1 MSLGSSSS
9 PNPTRTGLSTAE
21 AERRL
26 SQYGP
31 NVFGKRPKLSAGR
44 LLLKQFESALIYL
57 LLIAAALSFILRDY
71 YDGLVILV
79 ILLLNTGLGFLQE
92 YKSGKA
98 VEKLQGLLSRSALVI
113 RDGTEAL
120 IDERCLVPGDLVVLK
135 EGDIA
140 PADLRLTESEH
151 LSTDE
156 SQLTGESVPVNK
168 AVGAVVYAGSTV
180 AAGEGIGTIT
190 VTGLNTQLG
199 KIAHLSASTKK
210 VTQYQQSLT
219 AFSTFLMKMSL
230 FSLSLVFILK
240 LIADGGFSHFTSL
253 ALFIVALS
261 ITVVPEA
268 LPVIATVT
276 LSNGAMKLAQRHV
289 IAKTLS
295 AVEDLGNINILCTD
309 KTGTLTENKQTVK
322 TLTSDD
328 DELFQLLTYACL
340 DDRPHKGHR
349 VLADPFDEAFRRF
362 IPAAIQKEAGAWV
375 HLDELPFDPAARR
388 HRVVVSNGHKTYL
401 VSIGSVD
408 TLLTLS
414 STRHKRAYLKQ
425 IEADEANGLRHL
437 GLAYKQINYTKK
449 YDLLANERDLTFLG
463 FVSLEDP
470 LRPTTKHTIGLAEQL
485 GVTIKILSGDSVA
498 VTSYVARE
506 VGLLAPGGKVY
517 SGEELD
523 QLSDEE
529 ASAIV
534 LANGAFARLNPEQK
548 YRIIKLLKHSN
559 NVVGYQG
566 DGIND
571 APALKLADV
580 AIAVNTATD
589 VAKENADI
597 LLLRSD
603 LSVIVGGIKYGR
615 TIFTN
620 INKYIRYTMIGNFGN
635 FFALSAL
642 YLLALSLPMLAI
654 QLLIT
659 NLLTDIPLVAI
670 STDNVRPEELTRP
683 SKNDTHSLMFISL
696 VLGSVTALF
705 EIMFFAVVRGSSV
718 GLAQTGLFLFL
729 TVSGLV
735 VIFSVRNR
743 GHYWRAPHFSAPL
756 FVSFVAVLLASI
768 GMLYWNVTQ
777 KLFSFTPLPVTTL
790 AIVLGMAVVYVVVLD
805 VVKVWFYRLKLAV

>member
-1 MSLGSSSS
+1 MLTW
-9 PNPTRTGLSTAE
+9 NQVRAGLSTAE

-26 SQYGP
+26 AHYGP
-31 NVFGKRPKLSAGR
+31 NVVGQRQRLSTTH
-44 LLLKQFESALIYL
+44 LLLKQFASALIYL
-57 LLIAAALSFILRDY
+57 LLIAAGLSFILRDY

-98 VEKLQGLLSRSALVI
+98 VEKLQGLLSRSALVV
-113 RDGTEAL
+113 RDGAETL
-120 IDERCLVPGDLVVLK
+120 IDERGLVPGDLVVLK

-140 PADLRLTESEH
+140 PADLRLTSSEH
-151 LSTDE
+151 VTANE
-156 SQLTGESVPVNK
+156 SQLTGESAPVTK
-168 AVGAVVYAGSTV
+168 AVGATIYAGSTI
-180 AAGEGIGTIT
+180 AAGEGSGT
-190 VTGLNTQLG
+190 VTATGLKTQLG
-199 KIAHLSASTKK
+199 KIAHLSAGTKK

-230 FSLSLVFILK
+230 FSLSLVFIIK
-240 LIADGGFSHFTSL
+240 LITDGGFAHLTTL

-295 AVEDLGNINILCTD
+295 AVEDLGNITILCTD
-309 KTGTLTENKQTVK
+309 KTGTLTENKQTIQS
-322 TLTSDD
+322 LTSNDD
-328 DELFQLLTYACL
+328 DLWRLLAYASI
-340 DDRPHKGHR
+340 DNAPHKGR
-349 VLADPFDEAFRRF
+349 KAVVDPFDEAIERST
-362 IPAAIQKEAGAWV
+362 PAEIRQQARAWV
-375 HLDELPFDPAARR
+375 RLDELPFDPDARR
-388 HRVVVSNGHKTYL
+388 RRVVLSNGHKTYL
-401 VSIGSVD
+401 VSIGSVE

-414 STRHKRAYLKQ
+414 KVTDKAAHLKQ
-425 IEADEANGLRHL
+425 IQADEANGLRHL
-437 GLAYKQINYTKK
+437 GLAYKQITYSKK
-449 YDLLANERDLTFLG
+449 YDLLANEKHLIFLG
-463 FVSLEDP
+463 FVALEDP
-470 LRPTTKHTIGLAEQL
+470 LRPTVKHTISLAEQL

-498 VTSYVARE
+498 VTSYIARE
-506 VGLLAPGGKVY
+506 VGLLAADGKVY
-517 SGEELD
+517 SGDELD
-523 QLSDEE
+523 RLSDEE
-529 ASAIV
+529 ASAVV
-534 LANGAFARLNPEQK
+534 LANGVFARLNPEQK
-548 YRIIKLLKHSN
+548 YRIIKLLKGTN
-559 NVVGYQG
+559 NVIGYQG

-580 AIAVNTATD
+580 AIAVNSATD

-597 LLLRSD
+597 LLLHSD
-603 LSVIVGGIKYGR
+603 LGVIINGIKYGR
-615 TIFTN
+615 TIFSN

-683 SKNDTHSLMFISL
+683 SKNDTHALMFISL

-705 EIMFFAVVRGSSV
+705 EVMFFTTTRQASV

-735 VIFSVRNR
+735 VIFSVRNK
-743 GHYWRAPHFSAPL
+743 GHFWRAPHFSLPL
-756 FVSFVAVLLASI
+756 LVSFGAVLAASVA
-768 GMLYWNVTQ
+768 MLYWKVTQ
-777 KLFSFTPLPVTTL
+777 TLFSFTPLPTASLLVVFGLT
-790 AIVLGMAVVYVVVLD
+790 VLYVIVLD
-805 VVKVWFYRLKLAV
+805 VVKVWFYRLKLAS

>member
-1 MSLGSSSS
+1 LQG
-9 PNPTRTGLSTAE
+9 PNHNQGGLTTTE

-26 SQYGP
+26 AQYGA
-31 NVFGKRPKLSAGR
+31 NVMGKHQPLSTAR
-44 LLLKQFESALIYL
+44 LLLKQFQSALIYL
-57 LLIAAALSFILRDY
+57 LLIAAALSFVLRDV
-71 YDGLVILV
+71 YDGLVIVV

-98 VEKLQGLLSRSALVI
+98 VEKLQGLLSRSALVM
-113 RDGTEAL
+113 RDGVEAL
-120 IDERCLVPGDLVVLK
+120 VDERILVPGDLVILK

-140 PADLRLTESEH
+140 PADLRLISAEH
-151 LSTDE
+151 LTTDE

-168 AVGAVVYAGSTV
+168 AVGAVVYAGSTIAV
-180 AAGEGIGTIT
+180 GEGSGT
-190 VTGLNTQLG
+190 VTATGLKTQLG
-199 KIAHLSASTKK
+199 KIANLSDDTKK

-219 AFSTFLMKMSL
+219 SFSTFLMKMSL
-230 FSLSLVFILK
+230 FSLALVFILK
-240 LIADGGFSHFTSL
+240 IITNGGFSNLTTL

-276 LSNGAMKLAQRHV
+276 LSNGAMKLTQRHV
-289 IAKTLS
+289 IAKTLT
-295 AVEDLGNINILCTD
+295 AVEDLGNITMLCTD
-309 KTGTLTENKQTVK
+309 KTGTLTENKQTIK
-322 TLTSDD
+322 TLTTDD
-328 DELFQLLTYACL
+328 DELFQLLAIASIDTS
-340 DDRPHKGHR
+340 PHKGR
-349 VLADPFDEAFRRF
+349 KVITDPFDEAFERF
-362 IPAAIQKEAGAWV
+362 IPPEIRNLAKDWAR
-375 HLDELPFDPAARR
+375 LDELPFDPAARR
-388 HRVVVSNGHKTYL
+388 RRVVLSNGHKTYL

-414 STRHKRAYLKQ
+414 ATKDKAAYLKQ

-437 GLAYKQINYTKK
+437 GLAYKPIHYTKK
-449 YDLLANERDLTFLG
+449 FDLLAHEKDLIFLG
-463 FVSLEDP
+463 FVALEDP
-470 LRPTTKHTIGLAEQL
+470 LRPTTKHTIALAEQL

-498 VTSYVARE
+498 VTGYVARE
-506 VGLLAPGGKVY
+506 VGLLPPGGKVY
-517 SGEELD
+517 SGDELD
-523 QLSDEE
+523 KLSDEE
-529 ASAIV
+529 ASVVV
-534 LANGAFARLNPEQK
+534 LANGVFARLNPEQK
-548 YRIIKLLKHSN
+548 YRIIKLLMHSS

-589 VAKENADI
+589 VAKESADI

-603 LSVIVGGIKYGR
+603 LGVIINGIKYGR

-683 SKNDTHSLMFISL
+683 SKNDTHALMFISL

-705 EIMFFAVVRGSSV
+705 EIMFFVTTRHNSV
-718 GLAQTGLFLFL
+718 ALAQTSLFLFL

-735 VIFSVRNR
+735 VIFSVRNK
-743 GHYWRAPHFSAPL
+743 GHFWRAPRFSWP
-756 FVSFVAVLLASI
+756 LLASFAGVLAASI
-768 GMLYWNVTQ
+768 AMLYWKVTQ
-777 KLFSFTPLPVTTL
+777 ALLSFTPLPVSTL
-790 AIVLGMAVVYVVVLD
+790 AVIIGLAIVYVVVLD
-805 VVKVWFYRLKLAV
+805 VVKVWFYRLRLAA

>member
-1 MSLGSSSS
+1 MESVQQV
-9 PNPTRTGLSTAE
+9 RAGLTTAE

-26 SQYGP
+26 AQYGQ
-31 NVFGKRPKLSAGR
+31 NILGKKQKRSAAR
-44 LLLKQFESALIYL
+44 LLLKQFQSALIYL
-57 LLIAAALSFILRDY
+57 LLIAAGLSFFLQDY
-71 YDGLVILV
+71 YDGLVIVV

-98 VEKLQGLLSRSALVI
+98 VEKLQGLLSRKALVV
-113 RDGTEAL
+113 RDGEQTL
-120 IDERCLVPGDLVVLK
+120 VDERNLVPGDAVVLK

-140 PADLRLTESEH
+140 PADLRLTISEH
-151 LSTDE
+151 LSANE
-156 SQLTGESVPVNK
+156 SQLTGESAAVNK
-168 AVGAVVYAGSTV
+168 AVGALIYAGSTIS
-180 AAGEGIGTIT
+180 AGEGTGT
-190 VTGLNTQLG
+190 VVATGLKTELG
-199 KIAHLSASTKK
+199 KIAHLSSETKK

-230 FSLSLVFILK
+230 FSLALVFVLK
-240 LIADGGFSHFTSL
+240 IIINGGFQNISTL

-295 AVEDLGNINILCTD
+295 AVEDLGDINILCTD
-309 KTGTLTENKQTVK
+309 KTGTLTENKQTIQR
-322 TLTSDD
+322 LTSDN
-328 DELFQLLTYACL
+328 DELFQLLVYASL
-340 DDRPHKGHR
+340 DAVPHKGRR
-349 VLADPFDEAFRRF
+349 VLTDPFEDAFRRF
-362 IPAAIQKEAGAWV
+362 IPSEIQHQAKAWA

-388 HRVVVSNGHKTYL
+388 HRVVLSDGHKTYL
-401 VSIGSVD
+401 VSIGAVD
-408 TLLTLS
+408 TLLTLAS
-414 STRHKRAYLKQ
+414 SHHKATYLKQ
-425 IEADEANGLRHL
+425 IQDDEANGLRHL
-437 GLAYKQINYTKK
+437 GVAYKEVK
-449 YDLLANERDLTFLG
+449 YSKSFDIVTHEHAMDFLG
-463 FVSLEDP
+463 FVALEDP
-470 LRPTTKHTIGLAEQL
+470 LRPTTKHTILLAEQL

-517 SGEELD
+517 SGDELD
-523 QLSDEE
+523 KLSDEA
-529 ASAIV
+529 ASTVV

-548 YRIIKLLKHSN
+548 YRIIKLLKQAG

-603 LSVIVGGIKYGR
+603 LSVIINGIKYGR
-615 TIFTN
+615 TIFSN

-670 STDNVRPEELTRP
+670 STDNVRADELARP

-696 VLGSVTALF
+696 VLGTVTALF
-705 EIMFFAVVRGSSV
+705 EIMFFALVRNSSV
-718 GLAQTGLFLFL
+718 AIAQTGLFLFL

-735 VIFSVRNR
+735 VIFSVRNK
-743 GHYWRAPHFSAPL
+743 GHFWRAPRFSSPL
-756 FVSFVAVLLASI
+756 LLSFVAVLLVSVAI
-768 GMLYWNVTQ
+768 LYWKITQ
-777 KLFSFTPLPVTTL
+777 QLFSFTPLPLATL
-790 AIVLGMAVVYVVVLD
+790 GIALGMAIVYVIVLD
-805 VVKVWFYRLKLAV
+805 VVKVWFYKLKLSH

>member
-1 MSLGSSSS
+1 MDSVNQVV
-9 PNPTRTGLSTAE
+9 PGLTTVE

-26 SQYGP
+26 AQYGR
-31 NVFGKRPKLSAGR
+31 NILGKKQKLSAIR
-44 LLLKQFESALIYL
+44 LLVKQFQSALIYL
-57 LLIAAALSFILRDY
+57 LLIAAALSFFLQDY
-71 YDGLVILV
+71 YDGLVIVV

-98 VEKLQGLLSRSALVI
+98 VEKLQGLLSRSALVV
-113 RDGTEAL
+113 RDGKQIL
-120 IDERCLVPGDLVVLK
+120 VDERDLVPGDAVVLK

-140 PADLRLTESEH
+140 PADLRLSVSEH
-151 LSTDE
+151 LSTNE
-156 SQLTGESVPVNK
+156 SQLTGESAAVAK
-168 AVGAVVYAGSTV
+168 AAGAVVYAGSTI
-180 AAGEGIGTIT
+180 AAGEGVGTVIA
-190 VTGLNTQLG
+190 TGLNTQLG
-199 KIAHLSASTKK
+199 KIAHLSTETKK
-210 VTQYQQSLT
+210 VTQYQKSLT

-230 FSLSLVFILK
+230 FSLALVFILK
-240 LIADGGFSHFTSL
+240 IIINGGFQNISSL

-309 KTGTLTENKQTVK
+309 KTGTLTENKQTIQR
-322 TLTSDD
+322 LTSDN
-328 DELFQLLTYACL
+328 EEFFQLLVYASL
-340 DDRPHKGHR
+340 DNYPHKGRR
-349 VLADPFDEAFRRF
+349 VAADPFEEAFRRF
-362 IPAAIQKEAGAWV
+362 IPSDIQQKTKSWA
-375 HLDELPFDPAARR
+375 HLDELPFDPGARR
-388 HRVVVSNGHKTYL
+388 QRIVVTDGHKTYL
-401 VSIGSVD
+401 VLIGAVD

-414 STRHKRAYLKQ
+414 IAHHKADYLKQ

-437 GLAYKQINYTKK
+437 GVAYKEVKYTK
-449 YDLLANERDLTFLG
+449 DFDIIAQEHGLNFLG
-463 FVSLEDP
+463 FVALEDP
-470 LRPTTKHTIGLAEQL
+470 LRSTTKHTILLAEQL

-506 VGLLAPGGKVY
+506 VGLLTSGGKVY

-523 QLSDEE
+523 KLSDEE
-529 ASAIV
+529 VSSIV
-534 LANGAFARLNPEQK
+534 SANGAFARLNPEQK
-548 YRIIKLLKHSN
+548 YRIIKLLKQAG

-603 LSVIVGGIKYGR
+603 LSVIVNGIKYGR

-642 YLLALSLPMLAI
+642 YLLSLSLPMLAI

-670 STDNVRPEELTRP
+670 STDNVRPDELTRP

-705 EIMFFAVVRGSSV
+705 EIMYFAAIRTNSV
-718 GLAQTGLFLFL
+718 AVAQTGLFLFL

-735 VIFSVRNR
+735 VIFSVRNKS
-743 GHYWRAPHFSAPL
+743 HFWSAPRFSPPL
-756 FVSFVAVLLASI
+756 LISIIAVLLASI
-768 GMLYWNVTQ
+768 GILYWNITQ
-777 KLFSFTPLPVTTL
+777 KLFSFTPLPLETL
-790 AIVLGMAVVYVVVLD
+790 AVALGMSLLYVIVLD
-805 VVKVWFYRLKLAV
+805 VVKVWFYKLNLAR